1 VDNFL
6 RSVDKIAKINVRG
19 MPYTVSR
26 KKEERMNE
34 ILNTQLELD
43 LAKANLAK
51 MEELGIAKEEDFEEV
66 YWLELKLANLKR
78 NEK

>member
-1 VDNFL
+1 
-6 RSVDKIAKINVRG
+6 
-19 MPYTVSR
+19 
-26 KKEERMNE
+26 MNE

>member
-1 VDNFL
+1 
-6 RSVDKIAKINVRG
+6 

-66 YWLELKLANLKR
+66 YWLELKLANLSRK
-78 NEK
+78 